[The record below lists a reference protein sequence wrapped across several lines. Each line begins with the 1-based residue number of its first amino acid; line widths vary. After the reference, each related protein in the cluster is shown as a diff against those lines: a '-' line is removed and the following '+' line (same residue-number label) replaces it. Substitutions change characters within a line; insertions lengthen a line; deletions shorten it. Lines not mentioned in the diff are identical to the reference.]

1 MATDPRASTLDPD
14 PDQERT
20 HRERLAAVVEQ
31 RLDIPMAILAVL
43 WTAFIGYEL
52 VAPPEQRGLLTL
64 AGNIVWG
71 IFILEFLLKL
81 GLSGH
86 PIRFLRRRWPSVL
99 FLVLPFLRIFR
110 VFRAIR
116 ALRVLPAA
124 RVIGSSYRAV
134 GTAQGLLE
142 GRIGFLLATT
152 AIAVVSGGQLLFLLE
167 RGQDGG
173 VASLGDALWWSAN
186 LSISGGAVF
195 QPVTLVGRLLALV
208 LSAYAVVVFASVAAA
223 LGAYFVESRAERA
236 AAEDDAVTD
245 GAGRGA
251 HGAADRGAPDPGRT
265 G

>member
-1 MATDPRASTLDPD
+1 VATDDRAATLDPD
-14 PDQERT
+14 PEQEPT

-31 RLDIPMAILAVL
+31 RLDIPMAILAVV
-43 WTAFIGYEL
+43 WTAFVGYEL

-64 AGNIVWG
+64 AGNVIWV
-71 IFILEFLLKL
+71 IFLAEFLLKL

-152 AIAVVSGGQLLFLLE
+152 AIAIVSGGQLLFLLE
-167 RGQDGG
+167 RARDGG
-173 VASLGDALWWSAN
+173 VKNLGDALWWAAN
-186 LSISGGAVF
+186 LAISGNSVF
-195 QPVTLVGRLLALV
+195 EPVTWFGRVIALV

-223 LGAYFVESRAERA
+223 LGAYFIESRAERA
-236 AAEDDAVTD
+236 TVEDEAQ
-245 GAGRGA
+245 AGT
-251 HGAADRGAPDPGRT
+251 ADPPSSG
-265 G
+265 